1 MDLKSYAGRQLQ
13 GTSSIWLLLS
23 LVLSVLVLP
32 LLEGLHAG
40 RLLLLAGFAC
50 VFIFG
55 AMSTRSEARLIAW
68 ALLVVALPVALATLF
83 TDNKPL
89 FVAHLLLGSAFFW
102 FVGGA
107 VVSRVIRSNAVSFDS
122 IFGAISAYLL
132 FGLAW
137 GLSYWAIYAVAPES
151 FIFPDHNASLDGT
164 EPARIGEFSQFIYY
178 SFVTMSTLGYGDI
191 TPVGRISRTL
201 TWVQAV
207 TGLFYVAVVIAW
219 LVSALPRPGEKS

>member
-1 MDLKSYAGRQLQ
+1 MEDGNIRAPQR
-13 GTSSIWLLLS
+13 TSWINLWLSVSLL
-23 LVLSVLVLP
+23 LSVLVLP

-40 RLLLLAGFAC
+40 RPLLLAGFTS
-50 VFIFG
+50 VFVFG

-102 FVGGA
+102 FVGG
-107 VVSRVIRSNAVSFDS
+107 VVIFRVIRSNVVTFDS
-122 IFGAISAYLL
+122 IFGALSAYLL

-137 GLSYWAIYAVAPES
+137 SLSYWAIDMVSPEAFRFPVQNAP
-151 FIFPDHNASLDGT
+151 LDGT
-164 EPARIGEFSQFIYY
+164 EPAKFGDFSQFIYY

>member
-1 MDLKSYAGRQLQ
+1 MDLKSYADRQLQ

-40 RLLLLAGFAC
+40 RLLLLVGFAC

-68 ALLVVALPVALATLF
+68 ALAVVALPVALATLF

-102 FVGGA
+102 FVGG
-107 VVSRVIRSNAVSFDS
+107 VVVFRVIRSNVVTFDS
-122 IFGAISAYLL
+122 IFGALSAYLL

-137 GLSYWAIYAVAPES
+137 GLSYWAIYAVSPES
-151 FIFPDHNASLDGT
+151 FRFPDHNASLDGT

-178 SFVTMSTLGYGDI
+178 SSVTMSTLGYGDI